1 MPLQNHD
8 SSQNS
13 NSGPG
18 LDATSRM
25 TAGAFFDV
33 RLGGDAL
40 TCWDVVT
47 GFMSR
52 YLSIKIPE
60 NTT

>member
-13 NSGPG
+13 NSSPG

-25 TAGAFFDV
+25 TAGALFDV
-33 RLGGDAL
+33 RLGSDAL

-47 GFMSR
+47 GFLYSVEA
-52 YLSIKIPE
+52 S
-60 NTT
+60 